1 RELLESVDVLSIQER
16 RMKIMADLQELAQE
30 ARRRYEGASD
40 EFAAGLLNSSVAA
53 WKAMITELARMEKAD
68 TSKVESLNAKRVQE
82 LVRLVR
88 LTVDASV
95 YELSDRFDLDSDDLF
110 EVFNRNMAIA
120 AEQLEAEGT
129 SEGSLRARWGRCRIV
144 ASSTCIRRTS
154 SLGRRMFSA
163 SGRTRRW
170 RVFSKLRCLE
180 RSPAR

>member
-1 RELLESVDVLSIQER
+1 MTNELARNDEPEIDERIERIVWRGLGIKSARQIAEEAGISPETVLRVKRELLESVDVLSIQER

-120 AEQLEAEGT
+120 AEQLEAE
-129 SEGSLRARWGRCRIV
+129 
-144 ASSTCIRRTS
+144 
-154 SLGRRMFSA
+154 
-163 SGRTRRW
+163 
-170 RVFSKLRCLE
+170 
-180 RSPAR
+180 